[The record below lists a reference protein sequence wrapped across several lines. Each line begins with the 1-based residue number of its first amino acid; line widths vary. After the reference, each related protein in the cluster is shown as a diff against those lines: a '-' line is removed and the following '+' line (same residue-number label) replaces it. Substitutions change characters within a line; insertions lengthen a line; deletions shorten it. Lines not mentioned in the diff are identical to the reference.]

1 MGRAPDSVALPVFKL
16 GGITRG
22 EVPISRPGKA
32 TLAKRDRERA
42 KHAKQQEKEARRA
55 QRKAEKVANPRPKD
69 IEGEDPDLAGMR
81 PGPQPPLF

>member
-1 MGRAPDSVALPVFKL
+1 MGRAPDSVALPIFKL
-16 GGITRG
+16 GGATRR

-69 IEGEDPDLAGMR
+69 RDGEDPDLAGMR